1 MKNGTTNHREKR
13 DMLSSSSQ
21 RRKGIFLRELLQ
33 LNYPPIA
40 ISLGRA
46 PPSSLSRLKGK
57 MEFCR
62 MWAKA
67 MNGEAFFV
75 TAENHNC
82 FPGIHHLGL
91 HDWSDKEAVSRF
103 WVEEVHTHSHNSVDK
118 YISSL
123 PSLKPEEAGLICIS
137 SLEKASFEPDLVLVR
152 CNPEQAMLLLWAY
165 TYNTGEL
172 VYGHTGT
179 AMCSTLVV
187 RPYLTKKPSFSI
199 GDPGGRYIVGLS
211 REEIMA
217 SIPYQLFDS
226 MLKVL
231 QSHLEDWKAQE

>member
-1 MKNGTTNHREKR
+1 
-13 DMLSSSSQ
+13 MLSSSS
-21 RRKGIFLRELLQ
+21 RKEKGIFLRKLLR

-40 ISLGRA
+40 ISLGKA
-46 PPSSLSRLKGK
+46 PPSGLSKLKSK

-67 MNGEAFFV
+67 MKGEAFFA

-82 FPGIHHLGL
+82 FPGMHHLGL
-91 HDWSDKEAVSRF
+91 RDWSDKESVRRF
-103 WVEEVHTHSHNSVDK
+103 WVEEVRTHSQSAVDK

-137 SLEKASFEPDLVLVR
+137 PLEKVSFEPDLVLVR
-152 CNPEQAMLLLWAY
+152 CDSEQAMLLLWAY

-199 GDPGGRYIVGLS
+199 GDLGGRYIVGLS
-211 REEIMA
+211 GEEIMA
-217 SIPYQLFDS
+217 SIPYRLFDS
-226 MLKVL
+226 MFGTIK
-231 QSHLEDWKAQE
+231 SRLEDWKSAE

>member
-1 MKNGTTNHREKR
+1 MARLAREMMN
-13 DMLSSSSQ
+13 MLGSFSQ
-21 RRKGIFLRELLQ
+21 KEKGIFLRKLLQ
-33 LNYPPIA
+33 LKYPPIA
-40 ISLGRA
+40 MSLGRA
-46 PPSSLSRLKGK
+46 PPPSLSKLKDK

-67 MNGEAFFV
+67 MKGEAFFV
-75 TAENHNC
+75 TAENHDC
-82 FPGIHHLGL
+82 FPGMHHLGL
-91 HDWSDKEAVSRF
+91 RDWSDKEAVSHF
-103 WVEEVHTHSHNSVDK
+103 WVEEVHAHSHSSVDK
-118 YISSL
+118 YVLSL
-123 PSLKPEEAGLICIS
+123 PSLKPEEAGMICIS
-137 SLEKASFEPDLVLVR
+137 PLGKTSFEPDLVLVR
-152 CNPEQAMLLLWAY
+152 RNPEQAMLLLWAY

-226 MLKVL
+226 ILETTK
-231 QSHLEDWKAQE
+231 SRLEDWKAQE

>member
-1 MKNGTTNHREKR
+1 MSNSFSQKEK
-13 DMLSSSSQ
+13 
-21 RRKGIFLRELLQ
+21 GVFLKKLLQ

-40 ISLGRA
+40 ISLGRV
-46 PPSSLSRLKGK
+46 PPSYLSKLKDK

-67 MNGEAFFV
+67 MKGEAFFV
-75 TAENHNC
+75 AAENHDC
-82 FPGIHHLGL
+82 FPGMHHLGL
-91 HDWSDKEAVSRF
+91 RDWSDKEAVCHF
-103 WVEEVHTHSHNSVDK
+103 WVEKVRAHSRNSVDK
-118 YISSL
+118 YIPSL
-123 PSLKPEEAGLICIS
+123 PSLKPEDAGLICTS
-137 SLEKASFEPDLVLVR
+137 PLEKASFEPDLVLFR

-211 REEIMA
+211 SEEIMA
-217 SIPYQLFDS
+217 SIPYRLFDS
-226 MLKVL
+226 MFETLKSRLV
-231 QSHLEDWKAQE
+231 DWKAEE

>member
-1 MKNGTTNHREKR
+1 M
-13 DMLSSSSQ
+13 DMLSSFSQ
-21 RRKGIFLRELLQ
+21 KEKGIFLKKLLH
-33 LNYPPIA
+33 LNYSPVA
-40 ISLGRA
+40 IILGRA
-46 PPSSLSRLKGK
+46 PPSSLTKLKDK

-67 MNGEAFFV
+67 MKGEAFFV

-82 FPGIHHLGL
+82 LPGLHHLGL
-91 HDWSDKEAVSRF
+91 RDWSDKEAVCRF
-103 WVEEVHTHSHNSVDK
+103 WVEEVHAHSHSSVDK
-118 YISSL
+118 YVSSL

-137 SLEKASFEPDLVLVR
+137 PFEKASFEPDLVLVR

-165 TYNTGEL
+165 TYDTGEL

-187 RPYLTKKPSFSI
+187 RPYLTRKPSFSI

-226 MLKVL
+226 MFETIK
-231 QSHLEDWKAQE
+231 SRLEDWKTKE